1 MERLLEGP
9 VIRLATTNGTGTRT
23 SRRRFPAEVLATWA
37 LFAVVA
43 LAMLVTYSRL
53 PASDLYHVSGGG
65 LVGGASRVLVFS
77 NFPLALVAI
86 AVLAIVADRLAS
98 RAALAVAIVGVMLS
112 AAVYWPGVVKES
124 DLDARAVNAVA
135 GIGVVVALG
144 LTAVGA
150 LTRPLE
156 RPARQRGDVV
166 RAVIAAIVLALS
178 LPWAAADLGL
188 HLDGVPALGAI
199 FQTGELRSQPGVPGL
214 HPAVHFGHHH
224 GMDGALLVLSALL
237 LSRVLG
243 AIRERW
249 LQLALAAYL
258 ALMLCYGAG
267 NVANDFWLEQIVK
280 RGWTDW
286 AIPNVT
292 TPAASVAW
300 GVILAA
306 AASVFAVGA
315 WIARRPVGDAAAADS
330 DLPEAGAVR
339 PA

>member
-1 MERLLEGP
+1 MHL
-9 VIRLATTNGTGTRT
+9 TTTTEGTGTRA
-23 SRRRFPAEVLATWA
+23 SRVRLPMEVLATWG
-37 LFAVVA
+37 LFGVVA

-53 PASDLYHVSGGG
+53 PAHELYHVSGSGP
-65 LVGGASRVLVFS
+65 VGGASRVLVFS

-98 RAALAVAIVGVMLS
+98 RAAIAVAIAGVTLS

-124 DLDARAVNAVA
+124 DLDARAVNAIA
-135 GIGVVVALG
+135 GLGVLVALG
-144 LTAVGA
+144 LTAIGA
-150 LTRPLE
+150 VALGPE

-166 RAVIAAIVLALS
+166 RVVLAALVLALS

-188 HLDGVPALGAI
+188 HLDGVPALGTI
-199 FQTGELRSQPGVPGL
+199 FQTSELRSQPDVPGL
-214 HPAVHFGHHH
+214 HPAVHYGHHH

-237 LSRVLG
+237 LSRPLG
-243 AIRERW
+243 GVRERW
-249 LQLALAAYL
+249 LQLALGAYL

-267 NVANDFWLEQIVK
+267 NVANDFWLEQVVK

-292 TPAASVAW
+292 TPGASAAW
-300 GVILAA
+300 GVILVT
-306 AASVFAVGA
+306 AASVFAAGA
-315 WIARRPVGDAAAADS
+315 WSARRPEDGAVGADS
-330 DLPEAGAVR
+330 DVPETGAVR